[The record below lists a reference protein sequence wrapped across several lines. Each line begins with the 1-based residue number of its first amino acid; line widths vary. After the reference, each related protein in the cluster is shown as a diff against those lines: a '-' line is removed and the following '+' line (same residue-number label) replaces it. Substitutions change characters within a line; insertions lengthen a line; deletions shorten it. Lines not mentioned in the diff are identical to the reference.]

1 MRLEQ
6 TDQKKWWVS
15 IEPNG
20 GVILFSRAVTEHEL
34 METWNK
40 LSVALAVFGF
50 SDKTMAEGAVE
61 ELLHSPLDQAQAYAS
76 DLMSQPLVRH
86 VTRDEFP
93 KRWRNSSA

>member
-1 MRLEQ
+1 MRLEK

-20 GVILFSRAVTEHEL
+20 GVSLFSRAVTEHEL

-50 SDKTMAEGAVE
+50 NEKQIADGAVE
-61 ELLHSPLDQAQAYAS
+61 ELLHSPLEHAQAYAS
-76 DLMSQPLVRH
+76 DLISQPLVRH
-86 VTRDEFP
+86 VTRD
-93 KRWRNSSA
+93 